1 MDEIDNLMLA
11 ELEQESR
18 LMRARN
24 ARLEAEVTVLTE
36 MVRVLSD
43 KLAQMEAKNDWK
55 HCNHNFV
62 NRNWFC
68 YSYWFNNVLRDDE
81 LQRMRYAARVDANVL

>member
-1 MDEIDNLMLA
+1 MNEQERELDFMVA
-11 ELEQESR
+11 ELEQENN

-43 KLAQMEAKNDWK
+43 KLAQMETK
-55 HCNHNFV
+55 
-62 NRNWFC
+62 
-68 YSYWFNNVLRDDE
+68 L
-81 LQRMRYAARVDANVL
+81 

>member
-1 MDEIDNLMLA
+1 MTLPFNIYVNKMAEIDNSMLA

-43 KLAQMEAKNDWK
+43 KLAQMEAKN
-55 HCNHNFV
+55 
-62 NRNWFC
+62 
-68 YSYWFNNVLRDDE
+68 E
-81 LQRMRYAARVDANVL
+81 

>member
-1 MDEIDNLMLA
+1 MAEIDNSMLA

-18 LMRARN
+18 LIRARN

-43 KLAQMEAKNDWK
+43 RVNQLEAK
-55 HCNHNFV
+55 H
-62 NRNWFC
+62 
-68 YSYWFNNVLRDDE
+68 E
-81 LQRMRYAARVDANVL
+81 

>member
-1 MDEIDNLMLA
+1 MTWRKREIMNEQERELDFMVG
-11 ELEQESR
+11 ELEQENR

-43 KLAQMEAKNDWK
+43 RVAQMETK
-55 HCNHNFV
+55 
-62 NRNWFC
+62 
-68 YSYWFNNVLRDDE
+68 L
-81 LQRMRYAARVDANVL
+81 

>member
-1 MDEIDNLMLA
+1 MAEIDNSMLA

-43 KLAQMEAKNDWK
+43 KVAEKETKRKWVGLTEEEFVYFCSYVRHYVLEEIENKLKEKNT
-55 HCNHNFV
+55 
-62 NRNWFC
+62 
-68 YSYWFNNVLRDDE
+68 
-81 LQRMRYAARVDANVL
+81 

>member
-1 MDEIDNLMLA
+1 MNEQERELDFMVA
-11 ELEQESR
+11 ELEQENN

-43 KLAQMEAKNDWK
+43 KMAEMEKNTSWK
-55 HCNHNFV
+55 T
-62 NRNWFC
+62 
-68 YSYWFNNVLRDDE
+68 
-81 LQRMRYAARVDANVL
+81 

>member
-1 MDEIDNLMLA
+1 VTWRKREIMNEQERELDFMVA
-11 ELEQESR
+11 ELEQENN

-43 KLAQMEAKNDWK
+43 KMAEMEKNTSWK
-55 HCNHNFV
+55 T
-62 NRNWFC
+62 
-68 YSYWFNNVLRDDE
+68 
-81 LQRMRYAARVDANVL
+81 

>member
-1 MDEIDNLMLA
+1 MTWRKREIMNEQERELDFMVA
-11 ELEQESR
+11 ELEQENN

-43 KLAQMEAKNDWK
+43 KMAEMEKNTSWK
-55 HCNHNFV
+55 T
-62 NRNWFC
+62 
-68 YSYWFNNVLRDDE
+68 
-81 LQRMRYAARVDANVL
+81 

>member
-1 MDEIDNLMLA
+1 VIWRKREIMNEQERELDFMVA
-11 ELEQESR
+11 ELEQENN

-43 KLAQMEAKNDWK
+43 KIAEMESK
-55 HCNHNFV
+55 H
-62 NRNWFC
+62 
-68 YSYWFNNVLRDDE
+68 E
-81 LQRMRYAARVDANVL
+81 

>member
-1 MDEIDNLMLA
+1 MPQSVGARAKWPKNALDGASDKRRCVRVRYSNTLTIINIYVNKMAEIDNPMLA

-43 KLAQMEAKNDWK
+43 KLAQMEAKN
-55 HCNHNFV
+55 
-62 NRNWFC
+62 
-68 YSYWFNNVLRDDE
+68 E
-81 LQRMRYAARVDANVL
+81 

>member
-1 MDEIDNLMLA
+1 MVG
-11 ELEQESR
+11 ELEQENR

-43 KLAQMEAKNDWK
+43 KLAEMEAEND
-55 HCNHNFV
+55 
-62 NRNWFC
+62 
-68 YSYWFNNVLRDDE
+68 
-81 LQRMRYAARVDANVL
+81 